1 MAMNKIIFDDEITI
15 WWQEETIPSAT
26 RLYKLY
32 LDGELH
38 GETTKTHYTFSDLF
52 SSRAYQVRLEKYE
65 RGVLKG
71 KNEYIF
77 RTQKA
82 KKRMDITKEPYNAV
96 GDGKTLN
103 TAAIQRALDD
113 CTKKDRVYI
122 PAGEFLT
129 GALNVHGD
137 TELYLCENAIL
148 RGSTDEKDYL
158 PKIKSRFEGMN
169 MSCYRSLL
177 NMGEL
182 DSTGGYN
189 CENVIVRGKG
199 TIFGGGLPLATAIIK
214 KEKAELKEYLAQ
226 NAGYVKTCETTDT
239 IPGRARGRLLNMSN
253 CKNVI
258 VSGLTL
264 GYGASWNVHFVYS
277 RDIITY
283 DCKILSDTIY
293 NDDGTVKMESVWNG
307 DGWDPDSSENCVLF
321 DTEFYTY
328 DNAIAIKSG
337 KNPDGNII
345 NRPTKNVFIFDC
357 RGKNDFAIGSEISG
371 GVEGVYVWDCEFLSS
386 WGINLKTTAARGGYI
401 KNVSVTD
408 SKVASVTIRTRVGF
422 NNDGES
428 AGVLTK
434 ISDLRFENLQIL
446 GVFEVNGGEPKVIP
460 PIFFDGFD
468 GEGNG
473 IKNVLIRN
481 VRLLPLTNG
490 ERKGIVGKNVKNV
503 TLENVSMENVSL

>member
-1 MAMNKIIFDDEITI
+1 MNKIIFQDEITI
-15 WWQEETIPSAT
+15 WWQEEEIPSAI

-32 LDGELH
+32 LDEEYH
-38 GETTKTHYTFSDLF
+38 GETNKTHYTFSGLSPLRIYDVCVETYVNGKLKT
-52 SSRAYQVRLEKYE
+52 AEKY
-65 RGVLKG
+65 V
-71 KNEYIF
+71 F
-77 RTQKA
+77 RTPKA
-82 KKRMDITKEPYNAV
+82 KRSVDITKAPYNAV

-129 GALNVHGD
+129 GALNVHSD
-137 TELYLCENAIL
+137 TELYLCEGATL
-148 RGSTDEKDYL
+148 RGTADEKDYL

-182 DSTGGYN
+182 DSAGGYN
-189 CENVIVRGKG
+189 CENVAIRGKG
-199 TIFGGGLPLATAIIK
+199 TIFGGGLPLATAILEA
-214 KEKAELKEYLAQ
+214 EKVELKEYLAQ
-226 NAGYVKTCETTDT
+226 NAEYVKTCEKKDT
-239 IPGRARGRLLNMSN
+239 IPGRARGRLMNMSN

-277 RDIITY
+277 RDIVTY

-293 NDDGTVKMESVWNG
+293 NDDGTVKMDRVWNG

-321 DTEFYTY
+321 DTEFYTF

-357 RGKNDFAIGSEISG
+357 RGKNDLAIGSEISG
-371 GVEGVYVWDCEFLSS
+371 GVDGVYVWDCEFLSS

-408 SKVASVTIRTRVGF
+408 SKVASVTIRTRIGF

-428 AGVLTK
+428 AGELTK

-446 GVFEVNGGEPKVIP
+446 GVFEANGGEPKVIP

-468 GEGNG
+468 GEENG

-490 ERKGIVGKNVKNV
+490 ERKSIVGKNVKNV